1 MLEDSRVAFFFA
13 RRSIARGNKGTL
25 YLTILIIGMVF
36 VNLIFLPSIITG
48 VAVLFNQQTIDY
60 SYGNLIIEP
69 RKNDI
74 YIDRVGELQKK
85 IQQIPGVTGVS
96 PRYITGATAVYKG
109 NAVNSPLY
117 AINPDDDQAVLRIGS
132 RVAAGEYLGDA
143 DRDKVVLG
151 FRLAGNEDET
161 LDVIPSL
168 GGVEVGNVIDIT
180 FNNGVTRQYR
190 VKGIINSDSYDA
202 DSSAFITRKEYEDV
216 FGLDDKATQV
226 LVRTQETG
234 NEEVMRTTL
243 MSFGVQEKIWTW
255 QEKSANF
262 LDQIIGSFNIIN
274 FIGTVV
280 SLVIAVVVI
289 FIVIFINT
297 VYRRKQ
303 IGILKAIGIDRSIII
318 QSYLFQALFI
328 FALGT
333 LIGFL
338 FLYLILQ
345 VLAVYPIVFPGGAV
359 APVVDPPL
367 IARSTLSLFFVSL
380 IAGYI
385 PAWMTTREDILSAIR
400 G

>member
-60 SYGNLIIEP
+60 SYGNLVIEP
-69 RKNDI
+69 RKNEVF
-74 YIDRVGELQKK
+74 IDKVGELQKK

-96 PRYITGATAVYKG
+96 PRYITGATAIYKG
-109 NAVNSPLY
+109 NAVNSPLF
-117 AINPDDDQAVLRIGS
+117 AINPDDDQAVLKIGS
-132 RVAAGEYLGDA
+132 RVASGEYLGDA

-234 NEEVMRTTL
+234 NEEAMRTTL

-274 FIGTVV
+274 FIGTAV

-318 QSYLFQALFI
+318 QSYLVQALFI

-333 LIGFL
+333 LIGLL

-367 IARSTLSLFFVSL
+367 IARSTMSLFFVSL

>member
-60 SYGNLIIEP
+60 SYGNLVIEP
-69 RKNDI
+69 RKNEVF
-74 YIDRVGELQKK
+74 IDKVGELQKK

-117 AINPDDDQAVLRIGS
+117 AINPDDDQAVLKIGS
-132 RVAAGEYLGDA
+132 RVASGEYLGDA

-234 NEEVMRTTL
+234 NEEAMRTTL

-274 FIGTVV
+274 FIGTAV

-318 QSYLFQALFI
+318 QSYLVQALFI

-333 LIGFL
+333 LIGLL

-345 VLAVYPIVFPGGAV
+345 VLALYPIVFPGGAV

>member
-60 SYGNLIIEP
+60 SYGNLVIEP
-69 RKNDI
+69 RKNEVF
-74 YIDRVGELQKK
+74 IDKVGELQKK

-117 AINPDDDQAVLRIGS
+117 AINPDDDQAVLKIGS
-132 RVAAGEYLGDA
+132 RVASGEYLGDA

-234 NEEVMRTTL
+234 NEEMMRTTL

-274 FIGTVV
+274 FIGTAV

-318 QSYLFQALFI
+318 QSYLVQALFI

-333 LIGFL
+333 LIGLL

>member
-60 SYGNLIIEP
+60 SYGNLVIEP
-69 RKNDI
+69 RKNEVF
-74 YIDRVGELQKK
+74 IDKVGELQKK

-117 AINPDDDQAVLRIGS
+117 AINPDDDQAVLKIGS
-132 RVAAGEYLGDA
+132 RVASGEYLGDA

-234 NEEVMRTTL
+234 NEEAMRTTL

-274 FIGTVV
+274 FIGTAV

-318 QSYLFQALFI
+318 QSYLVQALFI

-385 PAWMTTREDILSAIR
+385 PAWITTREDILSAIR